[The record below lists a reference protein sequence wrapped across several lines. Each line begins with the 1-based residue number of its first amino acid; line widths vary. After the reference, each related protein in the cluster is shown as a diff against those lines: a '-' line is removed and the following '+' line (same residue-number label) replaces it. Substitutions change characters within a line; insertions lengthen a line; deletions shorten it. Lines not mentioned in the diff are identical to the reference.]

1 MPLVSTEGP
10 VEAGMTRDNETIPDI
25 VTEMCKCAEENP
37 RLKIVPR
44 MTIQTWLN
52 LASRLKAAYKREM
65 DEAAEHIN
73 NYLQEISANPEPHN
87 WLIRNGYKDESY
99 QECLFGQEIVKDN
112 HPQEEGNNGL
122 R

>member
-1 MPLVSTEGP
+1 MSCN
-10 VEAGMTRDNETIPDI
+10 DETIPDI

-52 LASRLKAAYKREM
+52 LASRLKAAYKREIDAARPFVRDANRYYHGGVM
-65 DEAAEHIN
+65 IVFTDETAEQLIHNQDAA
-73 NYLQEISANPEPHN
+73 QE
-87 WLIRNGYKDESY
+87 WLN
-99 QECLFGQEIVKDN
+99 N
-112 HPQEEGNNGL
+112 HPQEEKNDGP